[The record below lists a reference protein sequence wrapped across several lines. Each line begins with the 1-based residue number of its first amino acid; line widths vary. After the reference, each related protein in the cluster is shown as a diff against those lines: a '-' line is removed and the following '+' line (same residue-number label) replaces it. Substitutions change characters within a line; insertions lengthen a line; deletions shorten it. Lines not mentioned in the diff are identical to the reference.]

1 MPARLRVPV
10 RLRVPL
16 AAAAALAVSLSVL
29 GSTSGAQATDGRAG
43 AGAVARAEAPPSY
56 VALGDSYSAN
66 VWVRPWD
73 DSDGCG
79 RSARS
84 WPRQVAAEL
93 GLDLTDVTCG
103 AAEVQDGILGPQP
116 SDKILGPPTLPP
128 EGGWPE
134 KPPQLDALGPDTDYV
149 TVGIG
154 GNTLGFGSI
163 VTQCLERGL
172 ATLGFGTPC
181 TKYFTEGDGR
191 EWLEDRFAQLDREY
205 DAMMTAIGE
214 RAPEARVLVVGYPA
228 IIPHNSGCT
237 WGVWRQ
243 LGTVARGDMPWLDGV
258 ERELN
263 DRIGAQAADHGATYV
278 DTYASSAAH
287 GLCEPAAE
295 RWMYGVKDDLTGDGD
310 QTDPPSEF
318 CEQIPGNGEACTFV
332 HPNAAGADNQ
342 ARQVKAAFEGLLR
355 TAPPRG

>member
-1 MPARLRVPV
+1 MPV
-10 RLRVPL
+10 RVRVPL
-16 AAAAALAVSLSVL
+16 AAAAALAVSLSMF
-29 GSTSGAQATDGRAG
+29 GSTAG
-43 AGAVARAEAPPSY
+43 ARAIDDRVPAGAAAQAEAPPSY

-79 RSARS
+79 RSERNYPS
-84 WPRQVAAEL
+84 QVAAEL

-103 AAEVQDGILGPQP
+103 AAEVRDGILGPQP
-116 SDKILGPPTLPP
+116 SQKILGPPTAPP

-134 KPPQLDALGPDTDYV
+134 KPPQLDALSPDTDFV

-154 GNTLGFGSI
+154 GNTLGFGTI
-163 VTQCLERGL
+163 VTECLERGL
-172 ATLGFGTPC
+172 GTLGFGTPC

-191 EWLEDRFAQLDREY
+191 GWLADKFAQLDEEY
-205 DAMMTAIGE
+205 DTMMTAIRE
-214 RAPEARVLVVGYPA
+214 RAPRAEVLVVGYPA
-228 IIPHNSGCT
+228 IVPHNNGCA

-243 LGTVARGDMPWLDGV
+243 LGTVAKGDMPWLDGV

-263 DRIGAQAADHGATYV
+263 GLLDRQAADHGAAYV
-278 DTYASSAAH
+278 DVYGSSTGH
-287 GLCEPAAE
+287 GLCEPVGQ

-310 QTDPPSEF
+310 QTDPPSGF
-318 CEQIPGNGEACTFV
+318 CAEIPGNGEACTFV

-342 ARQVKAAFEGLLR
+342 ARQVKAAFDGLLR
-355 TAPPRG
+355 TAPARG